1 MSTVETIEL
10 RPGYNISR
18 VIRGGWQLSGGHGP
32 VDKKAAVS
40 DMKTFLDSGINT
52 IDCADIYTGV
62 EEIIGSFIEKLRK
75 ECGHHTASRLKVH
88 TKLVPD
94 LDRLADIKP
103 NEVED
108 IIDRSLI
115 RLKVQQLDL
124 VQFFWWDMSIG
135 IATDML
141 GILKECQLKG
151 KIRNLGVTN
160 WDSDQISHFIEAG
173 FDLISTQ
180 VQFSILDRR
189 PLNGLTDW
197 SRHEN
202 IHLLCYGTLAG
213 GFLEEKWLGKPDPGY
228 SFSNRSL
235 IKYRLIID
243 EFGSWDLFQELLR
256 LLKKIGDLHK
266 VSLSS
271 VAIRWVLEQPQVA
284 ATIVG
289 ARYASHLS
297 KTLEV
302 FKFGLTSSD
311 KVSIATFLNKAS
323 GPKGPVYGLEADRS
337 SRHGRIM
344 KYNLN
349 SLPREEIL
357 KSGSRE

>member
-1 MSTVETIEL
+1 MSKVETIEL

-18 VIRGGWQLSGGHGP
+18 VIRGGWQLSGGHGS
-32 VDKKAAVS
+32 VDRKAAVS
-40 DMKTFLDSGINT
+40 DMKTFLDSGITT

-62 EEIIGSFIEKLRK
+62 EEIIGSFIENLRN
-75 ECGHHTASRLKVH
+75 ECGHSIANSVKVH

-94 LDRLADIKP
+94 LARLPDIKP
-103 NEVED
+103 AEVEN
-108 IIDRSLI
+108 IVDRSLM

-124 VQFFWWDMSIG
+124 VQFFWWDISIG
-135 IATDML
+135 KATEML
-141 GILKECQLKG
+141 GILKECQSKG
-151 KIRNLGVTN
+151 KIANLGVTN
-160 WDSDQISHFIEAG
+160 WDSEQISLFLESG
-173 FDLISTQ
+173 FDLISAQ

-197 SRHEN
+197 SRVKSM
-202 IHLLCYGTLAG
+202 HLLCYGTLAG
-213 GFLEEKWLGKPDPGY
+213 GFLEEKWLGKSDPGY

-243 EFGSWDLFQELLR
+243 EFGSWELFQELLGV
-256 LLKKIGDLHK
+256 LKRIGDIHR

-271 VAIRWVLEQPQVA
+271 VAIRWVMEQPRVA

-289 ARYASHLS
+289 ARYACQLS

-302 FKFGLTSSD
+302 FKFKLTSQD
-311 KVSIATFLNKAS
+311 KAAIAMLLDKAS
-323 GPKGPVYGLEADRS
+323 GPLGPVYGLESDRS

-349 SLPREEIL
+349 NLPEGEIPE
-357 KSGSRE
+357 SSSSE

>member
-1 MSTVETIEL
+1 MSKVEIIEL
-10 RPGYNISR
+10 RPGYHISR
-18 VIRGGWQLSGGHGP
+18 VIRGGWQLSGGHGF
-32 VDKKAAVS
+32 VDKEAVIA
-40 DMKTFLDSGINT
+40 DMKTFLDSGITT

-62 EEIIGSFIEKLRK
+62 EEIIGSFTEKLRN
-75 ECGHHTASRLKVH
+75 EYGSSVASGMQVH

-94 LDRLADIKP
+94 LGRLANIKP
-103 NEVED
+103 NEIEN
-108 IIDRSLI
+108 IIDRSLR

-135 IATDML
+135 KATEML
-141 GILKECQLKG
+141 GILKECQFKG
-151 KIRNLGVTN
+151 KIANLGVTN
-160 WDSDQISHFIEAG
+160 WDSDQISLFLESG
-173 FDLISTQ
+173 FELISTQ

-197 SRHEN
+197 SYLKN
-202 IHLLCYGTLAG
+202 MHLLCYGTLAG
-213 GFLEEKWLGKPDPGY
+213 GFLDEKWLDKPDPGY
-228 SFSNRSL
+228 FFSNRSL

-243 EFGSWDLFQELLR
+243 EFGPWQLFQELLR
-256 LLKKIGDLHK
+256 VLKNIGNRHR

-271 VAIRWVLEQPQVA
+271 VGIRWVLEQPQVA
-284 ATIVG
+284 AVIVG

-302 FKFGLTSSD
+302 FKFELTSED
-311 KVSIATFLNKAS
+311 KAEIDLLLNKAS
-323 GPKGPVYGLEADRS
+323 GPLGKVYGLESDRT

-349 SLPREEIL
+349 RLRKEKILESGPRV
-357 KSGSRE
+357 